1 VIDLS
6 LYGDAPC
13 LVNSDGKLFSY
24 GEVDALVGS
33 YASGLSGARGL
44 LVLGCRNDIPTIIAY
59 LGALRANCPVMLVD
73 GSRDDVIE
81 NLAKTF
87 KPRYVQKAGQAAL
100 VVHQDAETD
109 IHPELALLLLT
120 SGSTGAA
127 KAVRLSRT
135 NVVSNARSIA
145 EYLQLGL
152 DERAALTLPLHYSY
166 GLSVLNSHL
175 SVGASIWLADA
186 TVTDDAFWQDF
197 KRLGCTSFPGVPHI
211 YQMLERNG
219 FSSENFPNLRYA
231 TQAGG
236 HLSADL
242 VSYFGQMAQRDGWRF
257 YVMYGQT
264 EASPR
269 MSYVPPNLVLKY
281 PDTIGVAIPGG
292 EFMLDRVDALPDG
305 AGELV
310 YCGPNVMMGY
320 AESNEELRLGS
331 GPQELRTGDLAV
343 QNSDGLFKIVGRRSR
358 FIKPFGLRISLDEV
372 ERWFAGHGIVAAAL
386 GSDAKLAVY
395 SESELAGNFAADLAA
410 WLKLPPS
417 SVLVRQINAIP
428 RSASGKVDYPSLKR
442 RFEEEDASKVSEK
455 AGPGSLIALFE
466 EFFPGASVSES
477 DSFAS
482 LGGDSLKFVQ
492 FSIELETLFGQLP
505 DEWERLTVGEFRT
518 SLIQQARSEK
528 PASSPMIKYLDT
540 GTVLRAYAII
550 CVVTHHLNLWWWT
563 PNGSNLLLVLAG
575 ISLGRFQMPEVL
587 RTDRIKGILASIV
600 RVIIPMTGWVVLNQA
615 LHREPFLPGV
625 FLIGNYWPLKTG
637 FDEWFLEVYIQLFLI
652 IAALLAIPSVRSMIR
667 NAPFATSLGFFA
679 LAMMLQWLLPLVW
692 DTSDIDNR
700 VPHMMLWLIASGM
713 MISQANSQ
721 IMRAIAV
728 LLFCVA
734 TCTLM
739 PLLSW
744 KVSMCIGVVLVVY
757 VPSLP
762 MPVFLRRPVAEIAA
776 ASLFIYL
783 THFQVAAVVTILVGF
798 EEPAISVIAALFGGV
813 CIARAYSVAERYI
826 VIWYR
831 ESEFMQGIIRRA
843 KGPVSATR

>member
-1 VIDLS
+1 
-6 LYGDAPC
+6 
-13 LVNSDGKLFSY
+13 
-24 GEVDALVGS
+24 
-33 YASGLSGARGL
+33 
-44 LVLGCRNDIPTIIAY
+44 
-59 LGALRANCPVMLVD
+59 
-73 GSRDDVIE
+73 
-81 NLAKTF
+81 
-87 KPRYVQKAGQAAL
+87 
-100 VVHQDAETD
+100 
-109 IHPELALLLLT
+109 
-120 SGSTGAA
+120 
-127 KAVRLSRT
+127 
-135 NVVSNARSIA
+135 
-145 EYLQLGL
+145 
-152 DERAALTLPLHYSY
+152 
-166 GLSVLNSHL
+166 
-175 SVGASIWLADA
+175 
-186 TVTDDAFWQDF
+186 
-197 KRLGCTSFPGVPHI
+197 
-211 YQMLERNG
+211 
-219 FSSENFPNLRYA
+219 
-231 TQAGG
+231 
-236 HLSADL
+236 
-242 VSYFGQMAQRDGWRF
+242 
-257 YVMYGQT
+257 
-264 EASPR
+264 
-269 MSYVPPNLVLKY
+269 
-281 PDTIGVAIPGG
+281 
-292 EFMLDRVDALPDG
+292 
-305 AGELV
+305 
-310 YCGPNVMMGY
+310 
-320 AESNEELRLGS
+320 
-331 GPQELRTGDLAV
+331 
-343 QNSDGLFKIVGRRSR
+343 
-358 FIKPFGLRISLDEV
+358 
-372 ERWFAGHGIVAAAL
+372 
-386 GSDAKLAVY
+386 
-395 SESELAGNFAADLAA
+395 
-410 WLKLPPS
+410 
-417 SVLVRQINAIP
+417 
-428 RSASGKVDYPSLKR
+428 
-442 RFEEEDASKVSEK
+442 
-455 AGPGSLIALFE
+455 
-466 EFFPGASVSES
+466 
-477 DSFAS
+477 
-482 LGGDSLKFVQ
+482 
-492 FSIELETLFGQLP
+492 
-505 DEWERLTVGEFRT
+505 
-518 SLIQQARSEK
+518 
-528 PASSPMIKYLDT
+528 
-540 GTVLRAYAII
+540 
-550 CVVTHHLNLWWWT
+550 LNLWWWT

>member
-6 LYGDAPC
+6 LYGDSPC
-13 LVNSDGKLFSY
+13 LVTPNGKSFSY
-24 GEVDALVGS
+24 NEVDALVS
-33 YASGLSGARGL
+33 AYASGLSDARGL
-44 LVLGCRNDIPTIIAY
+44 LILGCRNDIPTIIAY

-87 KPRYVQKAGQAAL
+87 KPRYVQKAGRVAL
-100 VVHQDAETD
+100 IVHQDAETN

-127 KAVRLSRT
+127 KAVRLSQT

-145 EYLQLGL
+145 EYLQLAP

-175 SVGASIWLADA
+175 SIGASIWLADA
-186 TVTDDAFWQDF
+186 PVTDGAFWQDF
-197 KRLGCTSFPGVPHI
+197 KRLECTSFPGVPHI

-219 FSSENFPNLRYA
+219 FSSDDFPNLRYA

-242 VSYFGQMAQRDGWRF
+242 VSYFGQMARRDGWRF

-269 MSYVPPNLVLKY
+269 MSYVPPDLVLKY
-281 PDTIGVAIPGG
+281 PDAIGVAIPGG
-292 EFMLDRVDALPDG
+292 EFRLDRDDALPDG

-310 YCGPNVMMGY
+310 YSGPNVMMGY
-320 AESNEELRLGS
+320 AETYEELPLGG
-331 GPQELRTGDLAV
+331 GPNELRTGDLAI

-372 ERWFAGHGIVAAAL
+372 ERWFAGRSIVAAAV
-386 GSDAKLAVY
+386 GNDTKLAVF
-395 SESELAGNFAADLAA
+395 SESALVGDFAGELAA

-417 SVLVRQINAIP
+417 SVLGRQITKIP
-428 RSASGKVDYPSLKR
+428 RSASGKVDYQSLKR

-455 AGPGSLIALFE
+455 AGPANLTALFE

-492 FSIELETLFGQLP
+492 FSIELETMFGQLP
-505 DEWERLTVGEFRT
+505 AEWERLTVGEFRT
-518 SLIQQARSEK
+518 LLAQQAQSEK
-528 PASSPMIKYLDT
+528 PAPSPIIKYLDT

-550 CVVTHHLNLWWWT
+550 CVVTHHLDLWWWT

-587 RTDRIKGILASIV
+587 RTNQIKGILLSIV
-600 RVIIPMTGWVVLNQA
+600 RVVIPMTGWVVLNQT

-625 FLIGNYWPLKTG
+625 FLIGNYWPLKSG

-652 IAALLAIPSVRSMIR
+652 IAALLAIPSLR
-667 NAPFATSLGFFA
+667 NIMRKAPFASSLGFFVV
-679 LAMMLQWLLPLVW
+679 AMLLQWLLPLVW
-692 DTSDIDNR
+692 DASDIDNR
-700 VPHMMLWLIASGM
+700 VPHMMLWLVASGV

-721 IMRAIAV
+721 ITRAIVV

-734 TCTLM
+734 TYTLM

-744 KVSMCIGVVLVVY
+744 TVSMCIGVALVVY

-762 MPVFLRRPVAEIAA
+762 IPAFLRRPVAEIAA

-783 THFQVAAVVTILVGF
+783 THFQVAAVVTKLIGF

-813 CIARAYSVAERYI
+813 CVARAYSIAERYI
-826 VIWYR
+826 VLWCR

-843 KGPVSATR
+843 KAPISAAR

>member
-6 LYGDAPC
+6 LYGDSPC
-13 LVNSDGKLFSY
+13 LVGSDGESFSY
-24 GEVDALVGS
+24 SEVDALVS
-33 YASGLSGARGL
+33 AYASGLRDARGL
-44 LVLGCRNDIPTIIAY
+44 LILGCRNDIPTVVAY

-73 GSRDDVIE
+73 GARDDVIE

-87 KPRYVQKAGQAAL
+87 KARYVQNAGGAAP
-100 VVHQDAETD
+100 VVREDAATN

-127 KAVRLSRT
+127 KAVRLSQT

-145 EYLQLGL
+145 EYLQLAP

-175 SVGASIWLADA
+175 SIGASIWLADA
-186 TVTDDAFWQDF
+186 PVTDGAFWQDF
-197 KRLGCTSFPGVPHI
+197 KRLECTSFPGVPHI

-219 FSSENFPNLRYA
+219 FSSDDFPNLRYA

-242 VSYFGQMAQRDGWRF
+242 VSYFGQMARRDGWRF

-269 MSYVPPNLVLKY
+269 MSYVPPDLVLKY
-281 PDTIGVAIPGG
+281 PDAIGVAIPGG
-292 EFMLDRVDALPDG
+292 EFRLDRDDALPDG

-310 YCGPNVMMGY
+310 YSGPNVMMGY
-320 AESNEELRLGS
+320 AETYEELPLGG
-331 GPQELRTGDLAV
+331 GPNELRTGDLAI

-372 ERWFAGHGIVAAAL
+372 ERWFAGRSIVAAAV
-386 GSDAKLAVY
+386 GNDTKLAVF
-395 SESELAGNFAADLAA
+395 SESALVGDFAGELAA

-417 SVLVRQINAIP
+417 SVLVRQITKIP
-428 RSASGKVDYPSLKR
+428 RSASGKVDYQSLKR

-455 AGPGSLIALFE
+455 AGPANLTALFE

-492 FSIELETLFGQLP
+492 FSIELETMFGQLP
-505 DEWERLTVGEFRT
+505 AEWERLTVGEFRT
-518 SLIQQARSEK
+518 LLAQQAQSEK
-528 PASSPMIKYLDT
+528 PAPSPIIKYLDT

-550 CVVTHHLNLWWWT
+550 CVVTHHLDLWWWT

-587 RTDRIKGILASIV
+587 RTNQIKGILLSIV
-600 RVIIPMTGWVVLNQA
+600 RVVIPMTGWVVLNQT

-625 FLIGNYWPLKTG
+625 FLIGNYWPLKSG

-652 IAALLAIPSVRSMIR
+652 IAALLAIPSLR
-667 NAPFATSLGFFA
+667 NIMRKAPFASSLGFFVV
-679 LAMMLQWLLPLVW
+679 AMLLQWLLPLVW
-692 DTSDIDNR
+692 DASDIDNR
-700 VPHMMLWLIASGM
+700 VPHMMLWLVASGV

-721 IMRAIAV
+721 ITRAIVV

-734 TCTLM
+734 TYTLM

-744 KVSMCIGVVLVVY
+744 TVSMCIGVALVVY

-762 MPVFLRRPVAEIAA
+762 IPAFLRRPVAEIAA

-783 THFQVAAVVTILVGF
+783 THFQVAAVVTKLIGF

-813 CIARAYSVAERYI
+813 CVARAYSIAERYI
-826 VIWYR
+826 VLWCR

-843 KGPVSATR
+843 KAPISAAR

>member
-1 VIDLS
+1 MIDLS
-6 LYGDAPC
+6 LYGNSPC
-13 LVNSDGKLFSY
+13 LVGSDGESFSY
-24 GEVDALVGS
+24 SEVDALVS
-33 YASGLSGARGL
+33 AYASGLRDARGL
-44 LVLGCRNDIPTIIAY
+44 LILGCRNDIPTVVAY

-73 GSRDDVIE
+73 GARDDVIE

-87 KPRYVQKAGQAAL
+87 KARYVQNAGGAAP
-100 VVHQDAETD
+100 VVREDAATN

-127 KAVRLSRT
+127 KAVRLSQT

-145 EYLQLGL
+145 EYLQLAP

-175 SVGASIWLADA
+175 SIGASIWLADA
-186 TVTDDAFWQDF
+186 TVTDGAFWQDF
-197 KRLGCTSFPGVPHI
+197 KRLECTSFPGVPHI

-219 FSSENFPNLRYA
+219 FSSDDFPNLRYA

-242 VSYFGQMAQRDGWRF
+242 VSYFGQMARRDGWRF

-269 MSYVPPNLVLKY
+269 MSYVPPDLVLKY
-281 PDTIGVAIPGG
+281 PDAIGVAIPGG
-292 EFMLDRVDALPDG
+292 KFRLDRDDALPDG

-310 YCGPNVMMGY
+310 YSGPNVMMGY
-320 AESNEELRLGS
+320 AETYEELPLGG
-331 GPQELRTGDLAV
+331 GPNELRTGDLAI

-372 ERWFAGHGIVAAAL
+372 ERWFAGRSIVAAAV
-386 GSDAKLAVY
+386 GNDTKLAVF
-395 SESELAGNFAADLAA
+395 SESALVGDFAGELAA

-417 SVLVRQINAIP
+417 SVLVRQITKIP
-428 RSASGKVDYPSLKR
+428 RSASGKVDYLSLKR

-455 AGPGSLIALFE
+455 AGPANLTALFE

-492 FSIELETLFGQLP
+492 FSIELETMFGQLP
-505 DEWERLTVGEFRT
+505 AEWERLTVGEFRT
-518 SLIQQARSEK
+518 LLAQQAQSEK
-528 PASSPMIKYLDT
+528 PARSPIIKYLDT

-550 CVVTHHLNLWWWT
+550 CVVTHHLDLWWWT

-587 RTDRIKGILASIV
+587 RTNQIKGILLSIV
-600 RVIIPMTGWVVLNQA
+600 RVVIPMTGWVVLNQT

-625 FLIGNYWPLKTG
+625 FLIGNYWPLKSG

-652 IAALLAIPSVRSMIR
+652 IAALLAIPSLR
-667 NAPFATSLGFFA
+667 NIMRKAPFASSLGFFVV
-679 LAMMLQWLLPLVW
+679 AMLLQWLLPLVW
-692 DTSDIDNR
+692 DASDIDNR
-700 VPHMMLWLIASGM
+700 VPHMMLWLVASGV

-721 IMRAIAV
+721 ITRAIVV

-734 TCTLM
+734 TYTLM

-744 KVSMCIGVVLVVY
+744 TVSMCIGVALVVY

-762 MPVFLRRPVAEIAA
+762 IPAFLRRPVAEIAA

-783 THFQVAAVVTILVGF
+783 THFQVAAVVTKLIGF

-813 CIARAYSVAERYI
+813 CVARAYSIAERYI
-826 VIWYR
+826 VLWCR

-843 KGPVSATR
+843 KAPISAAR

>member
-1 VIDLS
+1 MIDLS
-6 LYGDAPC
+6 LYGDSPC
-13 LVNSDGKLFSY
+13 LVGSDGESFSY
-24 GEVDALVGS
+24 SEVDALVS
-33 YASGLSGARGL
+33 AYASGLRDARGL
-44 LVLGCRNDIPTIIAY
+44 LILGCRNDIPTVVAY

-73 GSRDDVIE
+73 GARDDVIE

-87 KPRYVQKAGQAAL
+87 KARYVQNAGGAAP
-100 VVHQDAETD
+100 VVREDAATN

-127 KAVRLSRT
+127 KAVRLSQT

-145 EYLQLGL
+145 EYLQLAP

-175 SVGASIWLADA
+175 SIGASIWLADA
-186 TVTDDAFWQDF
+186 PVTDGAFWQDF
-197 KRLGCTSFPGVPHI
+197 KRLECTSFPGVPHI

-219 FSSENFPNLRYA
+219 FSSDDFPNLRYA

-242 VSYFGQMAQRDGWRF
+242 VSYFGQMARRDGWRF

-269 MSYVPPNLVLKY
+269 MSYVPPDLVLKY
-281 PDTIGVAIPGG
+281 PDAIGVAIPGG
-292 EFMLDRVDALPDG
+292 EFRLDRDDALPDG

-310 YCGPNVMMGY
+310 YSGPNVMMGY
-320 AESNEELRLGS
+320 AETYEELPLGG
-331 GPQELRTGDLAV
+331 GPNELRTGDLAI

-372 ERWFAGHGIVAAAL
+372 ERWFAGRSIVAAAV
-386 GSDAKLAVY
+386 GNDTKLAVF
-395 SESELAGNFAADLAA
+395 SESALVGDFAGELAA

-417 SVLVRQINAIP
+417 SVLGRQITKIP
-428 RSASGKVDYPSLKR
+428 RSASGKVDYQSLKR

-455 AGPGSLIALFE
+455 AGPANLTALFE

-492 FSIELETLFGQLP
+492 FSIELETMFGQLP
-505 DEWERLTVGEFRT
+505 AEWERLTVGEFRT
-518 SLIQQARSEK
+518 LLAQQAQSEK
-528 PASSPMIKYLDT
+528 PAPSPIIKYLDT

-550 CVVTHHLNLWWWT
+550 CVVTHHLDLWWWT

-587 RTDRIKGILASIV
+587 RTNQIKGILLSIV
-600 RVIIPMTGWVVLNQA
+600 RVVIPMTGWVVLNQT

-625 FLIGNYWPLKTG
+625 FLIGNYWPLKSG

-652 IAALLAIPSVRSMIR
+652 IAALLAIPSLR
-667 NAPFATSLGFFA
+667 NIMRKAPFASSLGFFVV
-679 LAMMLQWLLPLVW
+679 AMLLQWLLPLVW
-692 DTSDIDNR
+692 DASDIDNR
-700 VPHMMLWLIASGM
+700 VPHMMLWLVASGV

-721 IMRAIAV
+721 ITRAIVV

-734 TCTLM
+734 TYTLM

-744 KVSMCIGVVLVVY
+744 TVSMCIGVALVVY

-762 MPVFLRRPVAEIAA
+762 IPAFLRRPVAEIAA

-783 THFQVAAVVTILVGF
+783 THFQVAAVVTKLIGF

-813 CIARAYSVAERYI
+813 CVARAYSIAERYI
-826 VIWYR
+826 VLWCR

-843 KGPVSATR
+843 KAPISAAR

>member
-1 VIDLS
+1 MIDLS
-6 LYGDAPC
+6 LYGDSPC
-13 LVNSDGKLFSY
+13 LVGSDGESFSY
-24 GEVDALVGS
+24 SEVDALVS
-33 YASGLSGARGL
+33 AYASGLRDARGL
-44 LVLGCRNDIPTIIAY
+44 LILGCRNDIPTVVAY

-73 GSRDDVIE
+73 GARDDVIE

-87 KPRYVQKAGQAAL
+87 KARYVQNAGGAAP
-100 VVHQDAETD
+100 VVREDAATN

-127 KAVRLSRT
+127 KAVRLSQT

-145 EYLQLGL
+145 EYLQLAP

-175 SVGASIWLADA
+175 SIGASIWLADA
-186 TVTDDAFWQDF
+186 PVTDGAFWQDF
-197 KRLGCTSFPGVPHI
+197 KRLECTSFPGVPHI

-219 FSSENFPNLRYA
+219 FSSDDFPNLRYA

-242 VSYFGQMAQRDGWRF
+242 VSYFGQMARRDGWRF

-269 MSYVPPNLVLKY
+269 MSYVPPDLVLKY
-281 PDTIGVAIPGG
+281 PDAIGVAIPGG
-292 EFMLDRVDALPDG
+292 EFRLDRDDALPDG

-310 YCGPNVMMGY
+310 YSGPNVMMGY
-320 AESNEELRLGS
+320 AETYEELPLGG
-331 GPQELRTGDLAV
+331 GPNELRTGDLAI

-372 ERWFAGHGIVAAAL
+372 ERWFAGRSIVAAAV
-386 GSDAKLAVY
+386 GNDTKLAVF
-395 SESELAGNFAADLAA
+395 SESALVGDFAGELAA

-417 SVLVRQINAIP
+417 SVLVRQITKIP
-428 RSASGKVDYPSLKR
+428 RSASGKVDYQSLKR

-455 AGPGSLIALFE
+455 AGPANLTALFE

-492 FSIELETLFGQLP
+492 FSIELETMFGQLP
-505 DEWERLTVGEFRT
+505 AEWERLTVGEFRT
-518 SLIQQARSEK
+518 LLAQQAQSEK
-528 PASSPMIKYLDT
+528 PAPSPIIKYLDT

-550 CVVTHHLNLWWWT
+550 CVVTHHLDLWWWT

-587 RTDRIKGILASIV
+587 RTNQIKGILLSIV
-600 RVIIPMTGWVVLNQA
+600 RVVIPMTGWVVLNQT

-625 FLIGNYWPLKTG
+625 FLIGNYWPLKSG

-652 IAALLAIPSVRSMIR
+652 IAALLAIPSLR
-667 NAPFATSLGFFA
+667 NIMRKAPFASSLGFFVV
-679 LAMMLQWLLPLVW
+679 AMLLQWLLPLVW
-692 DTSDIDNR
+692 DASDIDNR
-700 VPHMMLWLIASGM
+700 VPHMMLWLVASGV

-721 IMRAIAV
+721 ITRAIVV

-734 TCTLM
+734 TYTLM

-744 KVSMCIGVVLVVY
+744 TVSMCIGVALVVY

-762 MPVFLRRPVAEIAA
+762 IPAFLRRPVAEIAA

-783 THFQVAAVVTILVGF
+783 THFQVAAVVTKLIGF

-813 CIARAYSVAERYI
+813 CVARAYSIAERYI
-826 VIWYR
+826 VLWCR

-843 KGPVSATR
+843 KAPISAAR